1 MGTADWE
8 TKLIGFGC
16 DGANANMGDRGLK
29 GFLKEAV
36 PWVVVCW
43 CLAHR
48 LELSLKNALKNTFFT
63 VMDELLLQ
71 VYFLYE
77 KSPKKCRELEE
88 VVEELKGCLQ
98 PTEMPKKGG
107 TRPLRACGT
116 QFVAHK
122 VAALGRLI
130 DRFGAYLS
138 HLTVMIDDRS
148 IKAVDRQKLKGY
160 LLKWQNSKILLGCAF
175 FHDLLKPSAILCK
188 VLQED
193 ELCVVRAIESVLKTK
208 KSMDK
213 MKATRFEE
221 LPTVKKVLGHV
232 QKQDRIVTYQA
243 ADLKMHDQALVFMK
257 NHYVEWV
264 EAVVSSLID
273 RLKIQAP
280 ELQLLTHAVTILST
294 HGWERY
300 EALFGYAALDAICQW
315 FHVPLERAGTDC
327 SEVQEEWDD
336 MVEYAKQYLNL
347 VQEDYK
353 VVFWKLF
360 NAVDAKKWSNIL
372 AVVELLFCNPI
383 ANGQVERVS
392 S

>member
-1 MGTADWE
+1 MYDSFFTVRQLSSGTAQGLFDCLKRAVEYMGTADWE

-16 DGANANMGDRGLK
+16 DGANTNMGDRGLK
-29 GFLKEAV
+29 GFLKEVV

-48 LELSLKNALKNTFFT
+48 LELCLKDALNSMFFT
-63 VMDELLLQ
+63 AIDELLLQ

-77 KSPKKCRELEE
+77 KSPKKCRRVEE

-116 QFVAHK
+116 RFVAHK
-122 VAALGRLI
+122 VAALGRLV

-138 HLTVMIDDRS
+138 HLTVMIDDSS

-175 FHDLLKPSAILCK
+175 FHDLLKPTAILCK

-213 MKATRFEE
+213 MKAARFEE
-221 LPTVKKVLGHV
+221 LPTVKKVLGRV
-232 QKQDRIVTYQA
+232 QKQDGIVTYQA

-264 EAVVSSLID
+264 EAVESVDPWL
-273 RLKIQAP
+273 
-280 ELQLLTHAVTILST
+280 
-294 HGWERY
+294 
-300 EALFGYAALDAICQW
+300 
-315 FHVPLERAGTDC
+315 GT
-327 SEVQEEWDD
+327 
-336 MVEYAKQYLNL
+336 L
-347 VQEDYK
+347 
-353 VVFWKLF
+353 
-360 NAVDAKKWSNIL
+360 
-372 AVVELLFCNPI
+372 
-383 ANGQVERVS
+383 
-392 S
+392 